1 MTFYDAGIEPWST
14 QVAYIIKTYT
24 IVNYDTVGVNLNH
37 IYDVVKFKRQATAR
51 AITIKP

>member
-14 QVAYIIKTYT
+14 QVAYIIKANTN
-24 IVNYDTVGVNLNH
+24 VNYDTVGVNLIHNN
-37 IYDVVKFKRQATAR
+37 DVVKFKRQATAR